1 MDWEKPGL
9 LRFFVFMPLQFLI
22 QFGLILLYEAGYFRN
37 MKYKLSSLLKR
48 NVKVEN
54 GNNDLEDEEKQGDIK
69 KDEDV
74 TNEEKRIET
83 VSKSIKVDTNI
94 QEIFVVNRL
103 KKFYSNF
110 MAVRGISFGLKTN
123 ECFGLLGING
133 AGKTTTFKMITGD
146 ESISDGDAYL
156 NGISIKSNIKRFQKH
171 LGYCPQFDPLID
183 QMTVLETMEMY
194 ANLRGIRSEL
204 VRKTCLSL
212 INLLDLNDH
221 INKMCYTLSGGN
233 KRKLSVAI
241 SLVGSPIIVLLD
253 EPTSGMDPKTRRTLW
268 NCLNNIRNKG
278 KSLILTTHSMDETEA
293 SCSNIGIMVNG
304 ELKCL
309 GSLQH
314 LKSKYGDGYTLLTKV
329 SLNQENHEE
338 QQRNVK
344 ELTEFVLQK
353 FENNCHL
360 KESRDGYVNFHL
372 NDNSTS
378 TLANVFSV
386 IEEVKVK
393 YSIEYYVVTQT
404 KLEQIFLNFASR
416 QIDPE
421 TRLRKNRRF
430 CG

>member
-22 QFGLILLYEAGYFRN
+22 QFGLILLYEAGYFRY

-171 LGYCPQFDPLID
+171 LGYCPQFDAVDEYLTGKEALYIYAKLI
-183 QMTVLETMEMY
+183 
-194 ANLRGIRSEL
+194 GINEIQKAI
-204 VRKTCLSL
+204 VTA
-212 INLLDLNDH
+212 INRFKLQSFVDVP
-221 INKMCYTLSGGN
+221 IIKYSGGM
-233 KRKLSVAI
+233 KRTLSVAVAM
-241 SLVGSPIIVLLD
+241 LGDPQIILLD
-253 EPTSGMDPKTRRTLW
+253 EPTNGMVISSKIEATLY
-268 NCLNNIRNKG
+268 
-278 KSLILTTHSMDETEA
+278 
-293 SCSNIGIMVNG
+293 
-304 ELKCL
+304 
-309 GSLQH
+309 
-314 LKSKYGDGYTLLTKV
+314 SKY
-329 SLNQENHEE
+329 
-338 QQRNVK
+338 
-344 ELTEFVLQK
+344 QK
-353 FENNCHL
+353 
-360 KESRDGYVNFHL
+360 
-372 NDNSTS
+372 
-378 TLANVFSV
+378 
-386 IEEVKVK
+386 
-393 YSIEYYVVTQT
+393 
-404 KLEQIFLNFASR
+404 
-416 QIDPE
+416 
-421 TRLRKNRRF
+421 
-430 CG
+430 